1 MNPVRAVAVFLLGLI
16 TGAAGWMAI
25 TAREMDELHY
35 TIEQYR
41 LQVDRLTEE
50 LNGLRAKLNQQSR
63 EPEIRTIEVQV
74 QTNDHFAEIAILRFA
89 KDQTKTLIGKSL
101 STLND
106 HPDLII
112 GLLEG
117 RTILV
122 DGRVWAI
129 HVQSVVLGETV
140 HLYLTGEPAPPQPSP
155 SPAFPTGSWAG

>member
-1 MNPVRAVAVFLLGLI
+1 
-16 TGAAGWMAI
+16 MAI

-35 TIEQYR
+35 TIEQHR

-50 LNGLRAKLNQQSR
+50 LNGLRTKLHQQSR

-89 KDQTKTLIGKSL
+89 KDHAKTLVGKSL
-101 STLND
+101 ATLND

-122 DGRVWAI
+122 DGRVWVI

-155 SPAFPTGSWAG
+155 SPAFPAGS